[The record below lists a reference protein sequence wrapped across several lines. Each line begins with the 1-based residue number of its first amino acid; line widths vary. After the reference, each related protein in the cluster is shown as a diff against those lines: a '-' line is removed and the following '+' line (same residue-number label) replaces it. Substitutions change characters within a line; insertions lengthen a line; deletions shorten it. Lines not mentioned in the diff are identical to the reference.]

1 MHAYH
6 FTVKY
11 QYLSFRHL
19 QVIGELTY
27 GPRREKICLRGIANS
42 TGADQPA
49 QTRCLISACVIRFLE
64 NITRKLASGEFL
76 IF

>member
-6 FTVKY
+6 FIVKY
-11 QYLSFRHL
+11 QSLSFHHL

-27 GPRREKICLRGIANS
+27 GPRREKICLRGIANN

-49 QTRCLISACVIRFLE
+49 QTRSLISACVIRFQE
-64 NITRKLASGEFL
+64 SIIRKLASG
-76 IF
+76 